1 MNILALCSA
10 LNNSYLAL
18 EKNGEIISEIIRSD
32 ENYHSLYLIEK
43 IKNVLKINNLKMNDL
58 DFVAVNVGPGS
69 FTGIRVALTVAK
81 IIAGELN
88 LPLVPTDTANILL
101 DAYNADI
108 YMSDARRDMYFIG
121 DKNKIDLIYKDK
133 ANEFLKENSSKKI
146 VCDKRL
152 IGLIPN
158 SICYE
163 DNEVD
168 LGKTILKLAKEKYQ
182 NTEDK
187 SIFNPISVKA
197 NYIQT
202 PPIF

>member
-18 EKNGEIISEIIRSD
+18 EKNGEIISEIIKSD
-32 ENYHSLYLIEK
+32 ENYHSLYLVEH
-43 IKNVLKINNLKMNDL
+43 IKNILKNNNTEMKDI
-58 DFVAVNVGPGS
+58 DYIAVNVGPGS

-81 IIAGELN
+81 VMAGELN
-88 LPLVPTDTANILL
+88 VPIVPLNTAEILL
-101 DAYNADI
+101 EAFKADI

-133 ANEFLKENSSKKI
+133 ADEVIKNSSAKI

-152 IGLIPN
+152 SEIIPN
-158 SICYE
+158 AICYE
-163 DNEVD
+163 TEEKD
-168 LGKTILKLAKEKYQ
+168 LGKVILKIAKEKY
-182 NTEDK
+182 NSNNDK
-187 SIFNPISVKA
+187 SIFNYMNVKA